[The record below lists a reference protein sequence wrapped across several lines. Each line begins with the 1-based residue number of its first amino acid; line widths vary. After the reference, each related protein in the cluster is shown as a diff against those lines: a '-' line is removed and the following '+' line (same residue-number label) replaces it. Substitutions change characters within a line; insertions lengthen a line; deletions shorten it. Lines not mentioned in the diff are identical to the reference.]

1 MTRRFHINKEE
12 TIMVIEKLRNKSGF
26 TESEKCIADYMLS
39 HRKEVQQLTAEEL
52 AKETL
57 TSKSSIVRLCKKL
70 GISGYQELKKLLFAE
85 IVIENKSSKDGKG
98 LTLDNKSRYS
108 DYVKTVDQ
116 LYEVVLEK
124 MHEQFNHNV
133 LKRITNQLNKMER
146 IDFYSS
152 GLGHSIGEATAHKYS
167 ALGIESTAYSSINEG
182 FLATNKNNKTAAF
195 VISLSGKNPSVLH
208 IAQILKRYGIYV
220 IGIAGASSKEMEQHC
235 DEVIS
240 MVEGKILK
248 GTEHMAIVLS
258 ANYIFDLL
266 FMSLLAKRYD
276 KQVELY
282 HKINKDFEN

>member
-1 MTRRFHINKEE
+1 MI
-12 TIMVIEKLRNKSGF
+12 IEKLRNKSGF
-26 TESEKCIADYMLS
+26 TESEKCIADYMLC
-39 HRKEVQQLTAEEL
+39 HRNEIQQLTAEEL

-70 GISGYQELKKLLFAE
+70 GISGYQELKKFIFAE
-85 IVIENKSSKDGKG
+85 TVIEDKILKNNDA
-98 LTLDNKSRYS
+98 LTLDNKSKYS
-108 DYVKTVDQ
+108 DYVKTLDQ
-116 LYEVVLEK
+116 LYEGILDK
-124 MHEQFNHNV
+124 MHEQLNHNV

-167 ALGIESTAYSSINEG
+167 SLGIESTAYSSINEV
-182 FLATNKNNKTAAF
+182 FWATNKNNNKNSNKTAAF

-220 IGIAGASSKEMEQHC
+220 IGIAGASSKEMKQHC
-235 DEVIS
+235 DEVVP
-240 MVEGKILK
+240 MVEGKILT

-266 FMSLLAKRYD
+266 FMGLLAKRYD
-276 KQVELY
+276 KQIELY
-282 HKINKDFEN
+282 KKMNKDFGK